1 MKVHL
6 DEIES

>member
-6 DEIES
+6 R

>member
-6 DEIES
+6 C

>member
-6 DEIES
+6 GK

>member
-6 DEIES
+6 